1 MHAIIEPLAPGKE
14 RWRIPVVFIALG
26 LLCLAVY
33 GNTLRAPFVFDDI
46 LNIPKNPHIRVRDL
60 SLSFLADVF
69 RSRSITRPIPVL
81 SFALNY
87 YFHGYQVS
95 GYHAVNWLIHLING
109 LLVYLLTRQ
118 TLALLKKEIP
128 AAPFLTA
135 ALWLV
140 NPVHTQSVTYIIQ
153 RMTSLS
159 ALFYLAALVM
169 YIRAR
174 TVSPD
179 AGRPRAVAFL
189 WLIGSGVSGI
199 CALASKESAITLP
212 LMIFL
217 YEWFFIRD
225 LEAGFIRRQATTLFA
240 MAAALTVLVFI
251 YLKGDPVTAIL
262 ATYEKKPFTMGERL
276 LTQPRVIVHYISL
289 LLLPLPERLTVDHW
303 VTVSTALTRPAT
315 TLPALVLLPLA
326 VIAAVRKARGNRLFS
341 FAILWFLGVLAVE
354 SSVIG
359 LAMLVEHRTY
369 LPSVFPFMAM
379 VCVLMQRIAPRRL
392 AMATIVLLIAVCG
405 FWTRQR
411 NGVWTDDVRLWQDAI
426 EKSPASFIAY
436 NNLGMALGK
445 QCRNEEG
452 ITACL
457 RSIALS
463 PPKVNTADAYNNIA
477 RMYDA
482 LGDTEKAIEYGQR
495 AVQIN
500 PNLAE
505 AHMNLGSALLASNRL
520 DEAVTHLETSVR
532 LSPWLTPAYPL
543 LARAGY
549 QKDGNINR
557 AMDLC
562 RRALAVDPD
571 FADAE
576 VMLGALLQHGGNPHQ
591 GLFHLK
597 RVLDRLPSHPQANL
611 NAGIALNRLNRPE
624 EAVACLTRAA
634 EALPKMALAR
644 AELGSGLLAANRLDE
659 ARTELTRS
667 LDLSPDDPAVLAKLA
682 LISEKKQQWNEAVYY
697 YRRALSVVPDT
708 PELLNQLA
716 VALANGQ
723 AFNEAAGIL
732 EKLEKLLPEAPT
744 VSFNL
749 ACLYARQNQTDRA
762 LGQLEKAME
771 KGYHDIKALRTD
783 PDLESI
789 RGTPRF
795 QQMMNNLK
803 DTP

>member
-1 MHAIIEPLAPGKE
+1 MHASIDPLAPGKE
-14 RWRIPVVFIALG
+14 RWRIPVVFMALG

-33 GNTLRAPFVFDDI
+33 GNTLRAPFVFDDN

-60 SLSFLADVF
+60 SPSSLADII

-87 YFHGYQVS
+87 YFHGYQVA
-95 GYHAVNWLIHLING
+95 GYHAVNWLIHVING

-140 NPVHTQSVTYIIQ
+140 NPVHTQSVTYIVQ

-159 ALFYLAALVM
+159 ALFYLAALAM

-174 TVSPD
+174 TVPPE
-179 AGRPRAVAFL
+179 AGRRRTAAAP
-189 WLIGSGVSGI
+189 WLIGSGLSGI

-225 LEAGFIRRQATTLFA
+225 LETGFIRRQATTLFA
-240 MAAALTVLVFI
+240 MAAILTVLVFI

-276 LTQPRVIVHYISL
+276 LTQPRVIIHYISL

-303 VTVSTALTRPAT
+303 VTVSTSLTRPAT
-315 TLPALVLLPLA
+315 TLPALALLLLT
-326 VIAAVRKARGNRLFS
+326 VITAVRKARRSRLFS
-341 FAILWFLGVLAVE
+341 FAILWFLGALAVE
-354 SSVIG
+354 SSIIG

-379 VCVLMQRIAPRRL
+379 ACVLLQRIAPRRL
-392 AMATIVLLIAVCG
+392 AMTTIVLLIAVCG

-411 NGVWTDDVRLWQDAI
+411 NGIWADEVRLWQDAI
-426 EKSPASFIAY
+426 QKSPASFIAY

-445 QCRNEEG
+445 QRRNEEG
-452 ITACL
+452 IAAC
-457 RSIALS
+457 RQSIALS
-463 PPKVNTADAYNNIA
+463 PPKVNTADAYNNIS
-477 RMYDA
+477 RMYDD
-482 LGDTEKAIEYGQR
+482 LGDTEKAIDFGQR

-505 AHMNLGSALLASNRL
+505 AHMNLGRALLTANRL

-549 QKDGNINR
+549 QKDGDIGR
-557 AMDLC
+557 AMEIC
-562 RRALAVDPD
+562 SRALAVDPD
-571 FADAE
+571 NADAE
-576 VMLGALLQHGGNPHQ
+576 VMLGALLQHGGDPHQ

-597 RVLDRLPSHPQANL
+597 RVLDRFPFHPQANL
-611 NAGIALNRLNRPE
+611 NAGIALNTLNRPE
-624 EAVACLTRAA
+624 EAVAFLTRAA
-634 EALPKMALAR
+634 EATPKLARAR
-644 AELGSGLLAANRLDE
+644 AELGSALLAANRLDE
-659 ARTELTRS
+659 ARTELTRA

-682 LISEKKQQWNEAVYY
+682 LISEKKRQWNEAAYY
-697 YRRALSVVPDT
+697 YRRALSVAPEAPD
-708 PELLNQLA
+708 LLNQLA
-716 VALANGQ
+716 VVLAGSQ
-723 AFNEAAGIL
+723 AYGEAAGVL
-732 EKLEKLLPEAPT
+732 EKLEKLLPGSAT

-749 ACLYARQNQTDRA
+749 ACLYARQNQTDNA

-771 KGYHDIKALRTD
+771 KGYHDIEALRTD

-789 RGTPRF
+789 RDTPRF
-795 QQMMNNLK
+795 QQMMNHLK